1 MDLRAVLA
9 ANFRLENLIYT
20 ALQVIFIAIIFE
32 VIAWWL
38 SRRIE
43 AATTGLLPHDAS
55 REPAWRTRRRTILRG
70 TPKIISR
77 TSCYVVAG
85 LLVLHVFGVPVLPL
99 SIGLGAV
106 ALLFGSA
113 LLPLLRD
120 AAQGYALLADD
131 LVAPGDVLEING
143 VRGTVEK
150 FTLRGL
156 WLRDAGNHAHFIANR
171 HVSNISTLSRREDTA
186 SASFDPL
193 NPNTRLKGEARPA
206 APKPI
211 APTPRPPASS

>member
-20 ALQVIFIAIIFE
+20 ALQVIFIAIVFE
-32 VIAWWL
+32 FVAWWL
-38 SRRIE
+38 GRRIE
-43 AATTGLLPHDAS
+43 AATVGLLPNDS
-55 REPAWRTRRRTILRG
+55 GREHAWRTRRRTTLRN
-70 TPKIISR
+70 TPKVVSR
-77 TSCYVVAG
+77 TACYVVAG

-120 AAQGYALLADD
+120 ATQGYALLADD
-131 LVAPGDVLEING
+131 LAAPGDVVEVNG

-156 WLRDAGNHAHFIANR
+156 WLRDSQNAAHFIANR
-171 HVSNISTLSRREDTA
+171 HVSSLSSLKRREEAAA
-186 SASFDPL
+186 SAAFDPIKSQGSL
-193 NPNTRLKGEARPA
+193 PQQPQ
-206 APKPI
+206 
-211 APTPRPPASS
+211 RPPV